1 MWTKIRM
8 FTQNQIIKYAPVN
21 MQEKAMFSIKLMNV
35 LGLNDN
41 DVSGGS
47 GRKRVYCKHV
57 IMLLKWH
64 IE

>member
-1 MWTKIRM
+1 MLT
-8 FTQNQIIKYAPVN
+8 VN

-64 IE
+64 FE

>member
-1 MWTKIRM
+1 MLT
-8 FTQNQIIKYAPVN
+8 VN
-21 MQEKAMFSIKLMNV
+21 MQEKAMFSIKLMYV

-41 DVSGGS
+41 DVNGGS
-47 GRKRVYCKHV
+47 GRKRLNYKHV